1 MLLTNAKRGII
12 YKNLSSIW
20 KAACL
25 SNDDNVRRNIKQAIT
40 NICNEINLA
49 NPTDIY

>member
-1 MLLTNAKRGII
+1 MFLTNAMRGVI

-25 SNDDNVRRNIKQAIT
+25 SNDDNLRRNIKQAIT
-40 NICNEINLA
+40 NICNEIKMS
-49 NPTDIY
+49 NPTEI